1 MSKFPVDAPKARVL
15 RALRNLGFE
24 VVREREHISLQRRN
38 TDGSVTPLTIP
49 NHSTL
54 KGSTLRTICRQA
66 DIARDEFLKAYQD
79 A

>member
-1 MSKFPVDAPKARVL
+1 MSKFPVDAPKAKVL
-15 RALRNLGFE
+15 RTLRNLGFE
-24 VVREREHISLQRRN
+24 SRLRTRAYLATARN
-38 TDGSVTPLTIP
+38 TDGSVTPLTTP

-54 KGSTLRTICRQA
+54 KGSTLRMISRQA